1 MPSAFDVQPSLE
13 NRYRARGVLFADT
26 ALRVGTKLAAASMT
40 DNPIVR
46 DAWGRPFLPGSTLK
60 GAVRM
65 AVERLVPT
73 LNLPGVRSCGM
84 AAGSR
89 IDCVSVQEGRRREA
103 QELADGAL
111 AEFLSEHTCT
121 TCRLFG
127 SPVQA
132 GRVFF
137 ADLAAEPGWDAP
149 AELRDGAPIDRDTER
164 AYERRRFDYEVVAAG
179 TPFRC
184 EIAAE
189 NLSDAE
195 LGLLA
200 LGVLELVHGHVVL
213 GGGKS
218 RGLGRCHLELEA
230 VERVRFAPEF
240 RAEILAYVRDG
251 SMADVGPAAPFLAER
266 VDALVSA

>member
-1 MPSAFDVQPSLE
+1 MPNPADVQPRLE
-13 NRYRARGVLFADT
+13 NRYRIRGVLFTDT
-26 ALRVGTKLAAASMT
+26 AVRVGTKLAAASMT
-40 DNPIVR
+40 ENPIAR
-46 DAWGRPFLPGSTLK
+46 DVWGRPFLPGSTLK
-60 GAVRM
+60 GAIRM

-73 LNLPGVRSCGM
+73 LNLPGMRSCGF

-89 IDCVSVQEGRRREA
+89 VDCVSVQEGRRREA

-111 AEFLSEHTCT
+111 AEFLSEHTCD

-127 SPVQA
+127 SPLQA
-132 GRVFF
+132 GRVLF
-137 ADLAAEPGWDAP
+137 ADLAAEPGWEAL

-164 AYERRRFDYEVVAAG
+164 AYERRRFDFEVVPAG

-189 NLSDAE
+189 NLSDPD

-200 LGVLELVHGHVVL
+200 LGVLELVHGQVVL

-218 RGLGRCHLELEA
+218 RGLGRCHVEIEA
-230 VERVRFAPEF
+230 VERVRFGPDY
-240 RAEILAYVRDG
+240 RAEVLAYAREG
-251 SMADVGPAAPFLAER
+251 SMADVGPAVPFLTER
-266 VDALVSA
+266 VDVLLSS